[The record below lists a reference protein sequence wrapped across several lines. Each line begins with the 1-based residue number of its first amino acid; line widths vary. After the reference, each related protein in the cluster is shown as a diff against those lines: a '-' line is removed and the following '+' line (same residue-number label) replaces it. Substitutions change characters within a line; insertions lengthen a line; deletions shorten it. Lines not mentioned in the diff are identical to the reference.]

1 MAGAIAV
8 VGGTLSTAVW
18 GGGLSLVV
26 IGLKVF
32 PIVVLG
38 GMDSLAGT
46 VVGAL
51 LIGVL
56 ESQAAGYLNP
66 LLGAGFSSLALY
78 LVLLGVLLV
87 RPYGLF
93 GTPSIER
100 V

>member
-1 MAGAIAV
+1 MRRA
-8 VGGTLSTAVW
+8 TAALVAPVLLVL
-18 GGGLSLVV
+18 GGGLAL

-32 PIVVLG
+32 PIVVVG

-51 LIGVL
+51 LVGVL

-66 LLGAGFSSLALY
+66 LLGAGFSSLISY
-78 LVLLGVLLV
+78 VVLIGFLMA

-93 GTPSIER
+93 GSPRIER